1 MNSRTSFLGLLLGL
15 FFVLVSLSMT
25 ANKDGTIQTV
35 TALANDAPVILT
47 LGLILVAAGIAMI
60 LSLMPW
66 SGGALQVVVGIIGAL
81 TLIKGLFFL
90 DTPPKL
96 TLALVLW
103 GPFYERFYY
112 VDMGIM
118 FVLGVYLMFLAT
130 RRQRDTT

>member
-1 MNSRTSFLGLLLGL
+1 MKHRTSFVGWLLGL

-35 TALANDAPVILT
+35 TALAHDAPVVFT

-60 LSLMPW
+60 LSLVPW
-66 SGGALQVVVGIIGAL
+66 SGGALHVVVGIIGAL

-96 TLALVLW
+96 TLAIVLW
-103 GPFYERFYY
+103 GPFYEQFYY
-112 VDMGIM
+112 LDMAVM
-118 FVLGVYLMFLAT
+118 FVLGVYLMFLAA
-130 RRQRDTT
+130 RYQRDTT